1 MWIQEDMNQ
10 IAIPTNTDQI
20 NYYAIFSKSE
30 DTHYVQC
37 SSNYKDLHAAT
48 EFWRYLNEQY
58 QYPVNTHRI
67 YQVLISQIYVPKE
80 S

>member
-1 MWIQEDMNQ
+1 MNQ
-10 IAIPTNTDQI
+10 IAIPANTDQI
-20 NYYAIFSKSE
+20 TYYAVFSESKNNQ
-30 DTHYVQC
+30 YIQC

-58 QYPVNTHRI
+58 PDKTPKI